1 MYEKNFF
8 LKSWFRKSLQFL
20 PVATASI
27 SWATKL
33 YRVGVG
39 IFSLLVTFEMTEFVQ
54 HIHFC
59 LPLMWK
65 IRIEG
70 YSLEMNETIMANEQY
85 YINGIWHTDG
95 WLLVELSPFIY
106 KKFPFR
112 AFIGTLKCFELF
124 DVFEHFNCEG
134 EFQMYCVPKR
144 YQTIFTESLYFIE
157 VC

>member
-27 SWATKL
+27 SWVTKL
-33 YRVGVG
+33 YRVVVG
-39 IFSLLVTFEMTEFVQ
+39 IVSNSWNDWICSEYTLLPTVDLKDQ
-54 HIHFC
+54 NG
-59 LPLMWK
+59 
-65 IRIEG
+65 RILFGNEWN
-70 YSLEMNETIMANEQY
+70 MNEWMKHVNVVYSILMA
-85 YINGIWHTDG
+85 GF
-95 WLLVELSPFIY
+95 LVELSPFIY

-124 DVFEHFNCEG
+124 EYFNCGG
-134 EFQMYCVPKR
+134 EFPIYCVPKR